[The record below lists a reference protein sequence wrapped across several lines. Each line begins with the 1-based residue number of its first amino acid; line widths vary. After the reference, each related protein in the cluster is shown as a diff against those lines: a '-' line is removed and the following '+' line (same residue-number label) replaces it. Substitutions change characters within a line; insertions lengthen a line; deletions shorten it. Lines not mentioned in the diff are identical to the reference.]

1 MSINC
6 LCFFFTF
13 LLSSCLC
20 CLCNSTSDSLDGFA
34 RDLAFKALSERRAHT
49 GVLYKAI
56 LPANL
61 SGMEVSVVR
70 LRSRRLWNRGAAN
83 FSCFQI
89 PSRTMPMPHVKR
101 LALVHQNLGNWSSH
115 YYTLPGYSLVSSVV
129 GFMVY
134 DASNTSYNSTTKLSL
149 KTMGKPILVQ
159 FPNVTLDQG
168 TISKAKCASFATNG
182 TISLTEM
189 RHPGVCYATE
199 QGHFSIVLRLKRKR
213 SLKFLWVVGFVLA
226 SPMIVLVGYVGM
238 ASLKRLK
245 AKKIQVMEKQAEEDL
260 VLENRWVLGSKM
272 PSAAVTRTLPALE
285 NGSPCHG
292 SSDHLSFYG
301 LAKSNNY

>member
-70 LRSRRLWNRGAAN
+70 LRSRRLWNKGAAN

-115 YYTLPGYSLVSSVV
+115 YYTLPG
-129 GFMVY
+129 M
-134 DASNTSYNSTTKLSL
+134 
-149 KTMGKPILVQ
+149 
-159 FPNVTLDQG
+159 
-168 TISKAKCASFATNG
+168 ISKAKCASFATNG
-182 TISLTEM
+182 TVSLTEM
-189 RHPGVCYATE
+189 RPPGVCYATE

-226 SPMIVLVGYVGM
+226 SPMMVLVGYVGM